1 MQPETIGGRYRIQ
14 RIIGRGGMG
23 SVFLA
28 EDETLGREVAVKQVG
43 LLPGETVPDSA
54 RALREARSTAALSHR
69 NVVTVYDVIEESGS
83 IWLVME
89 HVPSRSLAQ
98 IISDNGPL
106 APGEVARIGAQVA
119 DGLAAAHA
127 AGIVHRDVKPGNVL
141 VRADGVAKISDFGI
155 ARPDGDPALTQ
166 TNLFVGTPTYLSPEA
181 ARGETPTAASD
192 VWSLGATLYAAVE
205 GQPPYESS
213 SNHLAV
219 LNRIIEEDPAPPTRA
234 GPLAPALSRMLDRD
248 RGSRWSMAD
257 AAHALQ
263 RLADQPGS
271 PTLVA
276 TRREDEEQEHR
287 RAGAAAAVG
296 AGAAGAAAVAPGA
309 AGAATRGPSTGPAD
323 DARPTAAEPQRS
335 RRLGPVLVGMLAL
348 VLALGAA
355 LLFLDLDGSSETPS
369 AESSPDATAT
379 EEGTA
384 GEEPTPAQDEEQQ
397 GGQEEP
403 EPSPEPTTSSAA
415 PDEGAVAFIERYFA
429 TVPEDTDTGW
439 SMLGPGGKSVGRDSY
454 EGWWDSVED
463 VRVSDIEPASSG
475 ETADVTLTYTMKDG
489 RVETERQRLD
499 LLRSESGWLINGD
512 ENI

>member
-23 SVFLA
+23 AVFLA
-28 EDETLGREVAVKQVG
+28 DDETLGREVAVKQVG

-69 NVVTVYDVIEESGS
+69 NVVTVYDVIEENGS

-98 IISDNGPL
+98 IISDTGPL
-106 APGEVARIGAQVA
+106 EPAEVARIGAQVA
-119 DGLAAAHA
+119 SGLAAAHA

-181 ARGETPTAASD
+181 ARGETPTPASD

-205 GQPPYESS
+205 GEPPYESS

-219 LNRIIEEDPAPPTRA
+219 LNRIIEQEPAPPARA
-234 GPLAPALSRMLDRD
+234 GALAPALSRMLDRD
-248 RGSRWSMAD
+248 PGSRWSMAD
-257 AAHALQ
+257 AAHALD
-263 RLADQPGS
+263 RVAADGTPS
-271 PTLVA
+271 TLTA
-276 TRREDEEQEHR
+276 TRSEDEERGTGDR
-287 RAGAAAAVG
+287 RPAAAAAAGAGAAAAG
-296 AGAAGAAAVAPGA
+296 AGTDTAAAPRPATTSPA
-309 AGAATRGPSTGPAD
+309 AATPTPAGD
-323 DARPTAAEPQRS
+323 RDRS
-335 RRLGPVLVGMLAL
+335 KRLGPVLVGLLAL
-348 VLALGAA
+348 VLAVGAA
-355 LLFLDLDGSSETPS
+355 LLFLDLDGSSDTPAAEDTPS
-369 AESSPDATAT
+369 PSTS
-379 EEGTA
+379 
-384 GEEPTPAQDEEQQ
+384 EEPTEDRDNGNDNDS
-397 GGQEEP
+397 GGEEP
-403 EPSPEPTTSSAA
+403 EPSPEPSSSSAA
-415 PDEGAVAFIERYFA
+415 PTDGPEAFIQRYFQ

-439 SMLGPGGKSVGRDSY
+439 SMLGPEVRSVGRDSY
-454 EGWWDSVED
+454 EGWWSSVED
-463 VRVSDIEPASSG
+463 VQVSDIEPADSG

-499 LLRSESGWLINGD
+499 LLRSQDGWLINGD

>member
-23 SVFLA
+23 AVFLA

-69 NVVTVYDVIEESGS
+69 NVVTVFDVIEESGS

-98 IISDNGPL
+98 IIGDNGPL
-106 APGEVARIGAQVA
+106 APEEAARIGAQVA

-181 ARGETPTAASD
+181 ARGRTPTASSD

-205 GQPPYESS
+205 GEPPYESS

-234 GPLAPALSRMLDRD
+234 GALAPALSRMLDRD
-248 RGSRWSMAD
+248 PGSRWSMAD
-257 AAHALQ
+257 AAHALE

-276 TRREDEEQEHR
+276 TRHEDEDRGHR

-296 AGAAGAAAVAPGA
+296 AGAAGAGA
-309 AGAATRGPSTGPAD
+309 AGAGTHGPATEQGGSP
-323 DARPTAAEPQRS
+323 APAEPQRS
-335 RRLGPVLVGMLAL
+335 RRLGPALVGLLAL

-355 LLFLDLDGSSETPS
+355 LLILDLDGSSETPS
-369 AESSPDATAT
+369 AETPPDATAS
-379 EEGTA
+379 EEATP
-384 GEEPTPAQDEEQQ
+384 GEEPTPAEDEEQQQ

-463 VRVSDIEPASSG
+463 VRVSDVEPAGSG